1 MASLEIVVEQ
11 LKSNGQKNTAQLTS
25 LNSSVLNMNN
35 MLGDLT
41 DALMMQRLDMLE
53 MMREKKDTAP
63 PAPAPAPAGDTKA
76 GTGNLGLL
84 LAGLAAFAGGFI
96 GGILDSIKKIANLLK
111 FDALFDLIKGA
122 VGRLITNVTNIIKR
136 VIDPIID
143 VFRLLRSKTA
153 AAIEDSIKIIDDMIQ
168 PIKNLF
174 QAGPESRIGK
184 LFSTIMKP
192 FMFPFEGVIDDIV
205 KPFKGIFQAT
215 EGPSVVSR
223 IIGAITKPFTAV
235 MELAGKA
242 GDMIKTAFSIFD
254 EGSGFMKVLGGIGK
268 VIGKL
273 FFPLTIIMTAFDTV
287 KGAIAGFEKE
297 GIIGGI
303 KGAVEGFLNSLIGA
317 PLDLLKDAAAWVMKK
332 LGFDDSAEALQSFSF
347 GDIIKNIVFSPL
359 EILKRAVN
367 SLIEGIAKFL
377 DDSIIPGTGK
387 LAAGLRSFKFEEGQ
401 LQTEADAN
409 KEAETRIA
417 AKRTKAEGGATKEAE
432 TAKMTKSGESAN
444 RAAIIEED
452 TAAISQSKSAPSVIV
467 SAPSSV
473 STSSSNT
480 QPILSATP
488 AALDYSDP
496 MLAGA

>member
-41 DALMMQRLDMLE
+41 NALMMQRLDLLE

-63 PAPAPAPAGDTKA
+63 PTAPTAAGNTKA
-76 GTGNLGLL
+76 GTGNLALL

-111 FDALFDLIKGA
+111 LDALFDLIKGA
-122 VGRLITNVTNIIKR
+122 VGRLITNATNIVKR

-184 LFSTIMKP
+184 FFSAIVKP

-215 EGPSVVSR
+215 EGPSVMSR

-242 GDMIKTAFSIFD
+242 GDMIKSAFSIFD
-254 EGSGFMKVLGGIGK
+254 EGSRFMTVLGGIGK
-268 VIGKL
+268 VIGRL
-273 FFPLTIIMTAFDTV
+273 FFPLTLIMTAYDTV
-287 KGAIAGFEKE
+287 KGTIAGFEKE
-297 GIIGGI
+297 GIIGGL
-303 KGAVEGFLNSLIGA
+303 KGGVEGFFNSIIGA
-317 PLDLLKDAAAWVMKK
+317 PLDLLKDAAAWVIKK
-332 LGFDDSAEALQSFSF
+332 LGFDESAEALQSFSF
-347 GDIIKNIVFSPL
+347 SDIITNIIYAPI

-367 SLIEGIAKFL
+367 ALIEGIASFL
-377 DDSIIPGTGK
+377 DDSIIPGSGK
-387 LAAGLRSFKFEEGQ
+387 LAQGLRSFKLEEGQ
-401 LQTEADAN
+401 LKTD
-409 KEAETRIA
+409 
-417 AKRTKAEGGATKEAE
+417 
-432 TAKMTKSGESAN
+432 MTKSQESAN
-444 RAAIIEED
+444 RAAMIEED
-452 TAAISQSKSAPSVIV
+452 TAAISQSRNAPNVIV

-488 AALDYSDP
+488 SALDYSDP
-496 MLAGA
+496 WLDGA